1 LSTHTAQAA
10 QKGKTHNKKLK
21 YYTRILKKQKGQGAG
36 VVKGGHTQK
45 KDNRLRRPNEA
56 QRKPRKT
63 SPRTTGEN
71 INENENKTKKT

>member
-1 LSTHTAQAA
+1 
-10 QKGKTHNKKLK
+10 
-21 YYTRILKKQKGQGAG
+21 
-36 VVKGGHTQK
+36 VKGGHTQK

-63 SPRTTGEN
+63 SPRTTGKN